1 MKWWSGTHWAAP
13 VLLARSWK
21 PLNMCSRWCVNS
33 NNLLLIHN
41 YTVRIYITLC
51 DPTVTADYCEL
62 EGGNKPRG
70 ASWMRIRAYWK
81 WRRTR
86 RVWSYWRNEFQ
97 PLRGK
102 MERQSASQSEHAPF
116 LLLSN
121 EFSVFNECEGCRLQS
136 AARIHLCR
144 LDSFYR
150 RWIYLPSRDSSA
162 WWKSFCLWPKRR
174 KCYWGRDDVTNRV
187 VIHHRR
193 RAQAVTPRCPHRI
206 HVENIIFTSFCLFL
220 CVSLTTVRA

>member
-51 DPTVTADYCEL
+51 DPTVTADDCEL

-162 WWKSFCLWPKRR
+162 WWKSFCGGNVTEAETMWPTES
-174 KCYWGRDDVTNRV
+174 W
-187 VIHHRR
+187 
-193 RAQAVTPRCPHRI
+193 
-206 HVENIIFTSFCLFL
+206 S
-220 CVSLTTVRA
+220 TTEEELRL